1 MMTSVE
7 VAVGEEGAKPTA
19 AVEETGMREDVT
31 MVEERSV
38 MAGEMRSGFAA
49 LTMAAMAAMEGEVAA
64 MAAEGE
70 VAEVAVA
77 GASMKLA
84 GSLLSEFA
92 ELAEGAMAE
101 VVAEV
106 TVAAAI
112 CAAWEALSGMVS
124 VGAILDC
131 EG

>member
-1 MMTSVE
+1 MMTSVGL
-7 VAVGEEGAKPTA
+7 AVRKEGAKPTA

-38 MAGEMRSGFAA
+38 MAGETRSGFAA
-49 LTMAAMAAMEGEVAA
+49 LAMAAMEGEVAA

-70 VAEVAVA
+70 VAVVPVAA
-77 GASMKLA
+77 MKLA
-84 GSLLSEFA
+84 GMLLSELA

>member
-1 MMTSVE
+1 MMTSVGL
-7 VAVGEEGAKPTA
+7 AVRKEGAKPTA
-19 AVEETGMREDVT
+19 AVEETGMREELT
-31 MVEERSV
+31 MVEVRSV

-49 LTMAAMAAMEGEVAA
+49 LAMAAMEGEVAA

-70 VAEVAVA
+70 VAEVAMA

-84 GSLLSEFA
+84 GSLLSELA
-92 ELAEGAMAE
+92 ELAEGAIAE

-112 CAAWEALSGMVS
+112 CAAR
-124 VGAILDC
+124 
-131 EG
+131 